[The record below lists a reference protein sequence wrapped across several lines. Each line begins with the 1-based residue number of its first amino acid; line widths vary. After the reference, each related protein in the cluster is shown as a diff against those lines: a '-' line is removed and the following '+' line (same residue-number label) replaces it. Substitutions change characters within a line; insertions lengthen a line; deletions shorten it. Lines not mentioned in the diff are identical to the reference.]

1 MPDLTAKKKR
11 PLWYNLSPLNL
22 PLPGL
27 VSIFHRVSG
36 ALLFLGLVWFLFLLD
51 MSLASEDGFAR
62 FRGHVGHPLVKLLLL
77 GFLWAYLHHFF
88 AGIRY
93 LFLDIDKGVDLAA
106 ARASSYAVLAVSLA
120 LTVLLGMRLW

>member
-1 MPDLTAKKKR
+1 MPDLTAKRTR
-11 PLWYNLSPLNL
+11 PRWYNLSPLAL

-51 MSLASEDGFAR
+51 MSLSSESGFAR
-62 FRGHVGHPLVKLLLL
+62 FRVYVAHPLVKLALLAL
-77 GFLWAYLHHFF
+77 AWAYLHHFC

-93 LFLDIDKGVDLAA
+93 LFMDIDKGVNLGVTRKTSAA
-106 ARASSYAVLAVSLA
+106 VFAASLA
-120 LTVLLGMRLW
+120 LTALLGAKLW